1 MLRMDAHDIRRQN
14 LRILVDAA
22 GSPTIFGRVI
32 NRDRG
37 QVAALL
43 TTKNMGSKLAREIE
57 VTCGRPHGW
66 MDEKHPEEW
75 GDQSLLPATYKRRLA
90 LIQHLCAAPAEEI
103 DRIADF
109 VHLHVE
115 AEAPVSEQRIPQLRH
130 ERA

>member
-1 MLRMDAHDIRRQN
+1 MDAHDIRRKN

-22 GSPTIFGRVI
+22 GSPTIFSRVI
-32 NRDRG
+32 DRDRG

-43 TTKNMGSKLAREIE
+43 TTKDMGAALARKIE
-57 VTCGRPHGW
+57 QKCGKPYGW

-115 AEAPVSEQRIPQLRH
+115 AETPVPEQRIPQLRH